1 MQEYPEEK
9 IERKILENC
18 FSNLTGNKN
27 TEFVDNLILW
37 STAIRTSFTEGAIN
51 DLITTRRLVH
61 IANAYSIFKDRMVAI
76 NMCVNR
82 FDDETRSAMVDLYSK
97 VDAAVITAAVITDTQ
112 ADLTANIANADA
124 FPANTT
130 VNF

>member
-1 MQEYPEEK
+1 
-9 IERKILENC
+9 
-18 FSNLTGNKN
+18 
-27 TEFVDNLILW
+27 
-37 STAIRTSFTEGAIN
+37 
-51 DLITTRRLVH
+51 
-61 IANAYSIFKDRMVAI
+61 
-76 NMCVNR
+76 MCVNR

-112 ADLTANIANADA
+112 ADLTTSIANADA

>member
-1 MQEYPEEK
+1 
-9 IERKILENC
+9 
-18 FSNLTGNKN
+18 
-27 TEFVDNLILW
+27 
-37 STAIRTSFTEGAIN
+37 
-51 DLITTRRLVH
+51 
-61 IANAYSIFKDRMVAI
+61 MVAI

-97 VDAAVITAAVITDTQ
+97 VDAAVITASVITATQ

-124 FPANTT
+124 FAANTT